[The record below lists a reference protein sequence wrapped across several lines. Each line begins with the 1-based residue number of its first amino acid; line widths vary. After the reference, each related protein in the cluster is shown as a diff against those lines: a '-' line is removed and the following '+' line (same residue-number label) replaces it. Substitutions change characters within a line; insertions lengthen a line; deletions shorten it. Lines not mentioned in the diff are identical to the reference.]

1 MLTSYFGDRNSTP
14 AVPCVAA
21 QKHQHRPEWE
31 QTDFSPSPMTTP
43 IGFTCDLG
51 ECLAP
56 QELASGES
64 LTAPR
69 ITAAVTKLL
78 DRKEM
83 QDPRAIE
90 AIQAE
95 GKALIEES
103 TWLEESV
110 IEKSD
115 LREKAQNSGETIHLG
130 ELLTICSIKFHE
142 CVKEMWKWKG
152 RICFR
157 GDIVKDADGAWAVF
171 QELTA
176 SPVAIQDAN
185 ANVAYGAIPGHKTT
199 VSDAVRAY
207 IQSLLNSK
215 HRTYVAIPH
224 VLWPKHWFGKYK
236 KPMCL
241 LKKALYGH
249 PESGAHWERHL
260 TEAVTKIGGVKIDGH
275 PSSFWFENDKLLLSV
290 YVDDLLLSGPED
302 AHEAFWKKLASVGIR
317 LDAAEPLDRF
327 LGRNHLVM

>member
-1 MLTSYFGDRNSTP
+1 
-14 AVPCVAA
+14 
-21 QKHQHRPEWE
+21 
-31 QTDFSPSPMTTP
+31 
-43 IGFTCDLG
+43 
-51 ECLAP
+51 
-56 QELASGES
+56 
-64 LTAPR
+64 
-69 ITAAVTKLL
+69 
-78 DRKEM
+78 
-83 QDPRAIE
+83 
-90 AIQAE
+90 
-95 GKALIEES
+95 
-103 TWLEESV
+103 
-110 IEKSD
+110 
-115 LREKAQNSGETIHLG
+115 
-130 ELLTICSIKFHE
+130 
-142 CVKEMWKWKG
+142 MWKWKG
-152 RICFR
+152 RIWFR

-207 IQSLLNSK
+207 IQSLLKSK

-260 TEAVTKIGGVKIDGH
+260 TEAVTKIGGIKIDGH

-302 AHEAFWKKLASVGIR
+302 AHEAFWKKLAHVGIR